1 LIDFGIVRPGTT
13 LYIPFATYD
22 SNDPSASVT
31 LTGLATTD
39 IEIYKDGGVTQRASD
54 AGYALLDT
62 DGIDFD
68 TVTGIH
74 GFSIDLADNTTAGFY
89 ATGSQYW
96 VVVASITVDAAT
108 VNFLAA
114 TFRIGYPNAAL
125 NTTIATLASQ
135 TSFTLTVG
143 PAEDDALNGWIAVI
157 HDVASAVQLGHAVVQ
172 DYTGVTKTITLT
184 AGTTFTAA
192 ATDNI
197 SLFPPVNSQYGG
209 TVAYTAT
216 RGLAGTALP
225 AAAADAAGG
234 LPISDAGGLDLDAQI
249 GTDIDAILVDTSTT
263 LDDFIDTEI
272 ATIITDIAAVKADTA
287 AILLD
292 TGTDGVALAAGAIT
306 STKFAAG
313 AIDTAAVGA
322 GVVGAVDKNAAFSN
336 FEFLMVDSTDHVTP
350 KTGLVVTGTRSID
363 GGAFAA
369 VAGAIAEVANGIY
382 QFDALAA
389 DTNGDLITWRFIS
402 ATADDVFVTFRTVA

>member
-1 LIDFGIVRPGTT
+1 MDYTVGDT
-13 LYIPFATYD
+13 LYFLFTTRRFSTGAPFILAGTPVISAYENEGLTQITAGVTLGVD
-22 SNDPSASVT
+22 HDTVAGLNLVTVVASGANGFETSKHYHLVITTGTVDGVSVVGEVVANFTLERTASFARLGAPAGASVSADIAAIEAQT
-31 LTGLATTD
+31 DDIGVAGAGLTGLANIVWNEDATAHQTLGTFGQAIGDPVADANTIYGAVVTGATGATIAAD
-39 IEIYKDGGVTQRASD
+39 IITIDD
-54 AGYALLDT
+54 FLDT
-62 DGIDFD
+62 E
-68 TVTGIH
+68 
-74 GFSIDLADNTTAGFY
+74 
-89 ATGSQYW
+89 
-96 VVVASITVDAAT
+96 VA
-108 VNFLAA
+108 
-114 TFRIGYPNAAL
+114 
-125 NTTIATLASQ
+125 
-135 TSFTLTVG
+135 
-143 PAEDDALNGWIAVI
+143 
-157 HDVASAVQLGHAVVQ
+157 
-172 DYTGVTKTITLT
+172 
-184 AGTTFTAA
+184 
-192 ATDNI
+192 
-197 SLFPPVNSQYGG
+197 
-209 TVAYTAT
+209 
-216 RGLAGTALP
+216 
-225 AAAADAAGG
+225 
-234 LPISDAGGLDLDAQI
+234 
-249 GTDIDAILVDTSTT
+249 AILEDTGTT

-287 AILLD
+287 AILVD

-369 VAGAIAEVANGIY
+369 VTGTIAEVANGIY